1 MELIEIIQFLIRLVT
16 TNMDDVIIIQGYHR
30 ETLLKEIKQQGYT
43 VKLAGG

>member
-16 TNMDDVIIIQGYHR
+16 TDKDDVIIIQGDHR
-30 ETLLKEIKQQGYT
+30 QTLLKEIEPQGYT